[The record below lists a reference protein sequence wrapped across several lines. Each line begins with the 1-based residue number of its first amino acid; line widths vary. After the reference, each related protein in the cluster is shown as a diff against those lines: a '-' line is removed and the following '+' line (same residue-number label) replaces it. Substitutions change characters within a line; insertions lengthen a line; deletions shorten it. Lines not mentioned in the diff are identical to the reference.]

1 MAEEAGR
8 ERGCRRRRRL
18 EGVAATAGQGGA
30 VLVEVLV
37 CEGDSR
43 RTARVGG
50 SSRQA
55 GRAVGE
61 GKPRLAMHAGR
72 SGPLDLSLLVWV
84 APWLLGSRGKGS
96 GVLECVGRKCGS
108 ARAAARGVRDRNL
121 LDVLL
126 RRLAH
131 DHCFLLVLDG

>member
-8 ERGCRRRRRL
+8 GRGCRRRRRV
-18 EGVAATAGQGGA
+18 EAMAATAEQGGA

-50 SSRQA
+50 GSSRQA

-61 GKPRLAMHAGR
+61 GK
-72 SGPLDLSLLVWV
+72 
-84 APWLLGSRGKGS
+84 
-96 GVLECVGRKCGS
+96 
-108 ARAAARGVRDRNL
+108 RD
-121 LDVLL
+121 
-126 RRLAH
+126 
-131 DHCFLLVLDG
+131 

>member
-8 ERGCRRRRRL
+8 GRGYRRRRRL
-18 EGVAATAGQGGA
+18 AGVAATAEQGGA
-30 VLVEVLV
+30 ELVEVLV

-61 GKPRLAMHAGR
+61 GKRERLAMQEALGPTRLESTGLGGALALALALR
-72 SGPLDLSLLVWV
+72 SG
-84 APWLLGSRGKGS
+84 RGGR
-96 GVLECVGRKCGS
+96 GVESWSAGECGRAKCGS
-108 ARAAARGVRDRNL
+108 GG
-121 LDVLL
+121 
-126 RRLAH
+126 RRREA
-131 DHCFLLVLDG
+131 